1 MEGDLIT
8 SGSLDSICRRHA
20 DLLKAYHKASQ
31 RFNQQADDSRFAY
44 FEPTK
49 GKLTHHFGGKMNS
62 FLADSR
68 ENTPPSAHMNTAVNS
83 HGIGF
88 AKLSCLSISMVVLSD
103 EKMHQIP

>member
-1 MEGDLIT
+1 MRGIVDLVVHDT
-8 SGSLDSICRRHA
+8 NLGERHFFVKKLSEPLDIIGN
-20 DLLKAYHKASQ
+20 K
-31 RFNQQADDSRFAY
+31 NSRFAY

>member
-1 MEGDLIT
+1 LLFLGPVVT
-8 SGSLDSICRRHA
+8 SAGPSRFGRVATSYRYVSLSH
-20 DLLKAYHKASQ
+20 LPET
-31 RFNQQADDSRFAY
+31 NSRFAY

>member
-1 MEGDLIT
+1 
-8 SGSLDSICRRHA
+8 
-20 DLLKAYHKASQ
+20 
-31 RFNQQADDSRFAY
+31 
-44 FEPTK
+44 
-49 GKLTHHFGGKMNS
+49 MNS